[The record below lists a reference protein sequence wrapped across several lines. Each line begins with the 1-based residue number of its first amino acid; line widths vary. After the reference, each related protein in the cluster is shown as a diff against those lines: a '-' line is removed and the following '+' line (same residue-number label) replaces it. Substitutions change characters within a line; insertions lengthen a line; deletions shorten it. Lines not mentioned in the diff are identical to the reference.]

1 MILATR
7 EDLTSAFQTKHKMAK
22 SMGLQV
28 AYHLLNI
35 RGLLTLSSTYTVA
48 LPDLYFIGLDKQ

>member
-7 EDLTSAFQTKHKMAK
+7 EHLTSAFQTKHNKAK

-28 AYHLLNI
+28 AYHLLKI
-35 RGLLTLSSTYTVA
+35 RGILTLSNTCTVA
-48 LPDLYFIGLDKQ
+48 LPDLYFHWPR